1 MNVSATQSQ
10 PYNPNKVD
18 STFPKKRKK
27 SSEASGPDF
36 STSLIDVAML
46 LGDNIRTVDLELIRS
61 IAFEMLS

>member
-1 MNVSATQSQ
+1 MNILATQSQ

-27 SSEASGPDF
+27 SSEASGLDF

-61 IAFEMLS
+61 LAFE